1 MDHERHAAP
10 LCYSMR
16 LEELLLGEPLLPSV
30 LLATGTLRQLPMLV
44 LLGDAAAI
52 CRREFPPFSGGTCTR
67 GCPNAK
73 FLLPRG
79 RLAKSADRHDQNCC
93 VVVSTWPTDGG
104 APERCRRADTGA
116 ALNFT
121 REWRVIDATQP
132 QIGGMPFS
140 GSTRTEP
147 TDSKSPMDLSC
158 GGRATRFVIR
168 S

>member
-1 MDHERHAAP
+1 
-10 LCYSMR
+10 MR

-44 LLGDAAAI
+44 LLGATGATYPA
-52 CRREFPPFSGGTCTR
+52 FSRGTCRR

-79 RLAKSADRHDQNCC
+79 RLAKSADRHDRNCC

-116 ALNFT
+116 ALSFT

-132 QIGGMPFS
+132 QIGGMPFNH
-140 GSTRTEP
+140 
-147 TDSKSPMDLSC
+147 
-158 GGRATRFVIR
+158 
-168 S
+168 